1 MPEPATLAL
10 FALSALA
17 LVAIP
22 GPNLIYIV
30 TRSID
35 QGRRAGLASAL
46 GVETATL
53 VHVAAAAAGLS
64 ARARVQRHRLQHRQ
78 VRRGGVP
85 ALPRRCAP
93 CSPAPRPRPSA
104 VHAAV
109 PTRRV
114 YAEGFVVN
122 LLNPKVAL
130 FFLALLPAVHRPRAR
145 RNAWLQVLTLG
156 VVLVAIGLAIDL
168 AYALAA
174 GSAGAWVRGSAM
186 LERRRRWATGG
197 VYIVLAAVALAGSR
211 RAQ

>member
-64 ARARVQRHRLQHRQ
+64 AALASSATAFNIVKYAGAAYLLYLGLRTLLARAEAEADA
-78 VRRGGVP
+78 VR
-85 ALPRRCAP
+85 
-93 CSPAPRPRPSA
+93 
-104 VHAAV
+104 AAV

-130 FFLALLPAVHRPRAR
+130 FFLALLPQFIDPQAG
-145 RNAWLQVLTLG
+145 NAWLQVLILG
-156 VVLVAIGLAIDL
+156 AVLVAIGLAIDL

-197 VYIVLAAVALAGSR
+197 VYIALAAVALAGSR
-211 RAQ
+211 RAS

>member
-53 VHVAAAAAGLS
+53 VHVTAAAAGLS
-64 ARARVQRHRLQHRQ
+64 AALASSATAFNIVKYAGAAYLLYLGLRTLLARGEAEADA
-78 VRRGGVP
+78 VR
-85 ALPRRCAP
+85 
-93 CSPAPRPRPSA
+93 
-104 VHAAV
+104 AAV

-130 FFLALLPAVHRPRAR
+130 FFLALLPQFIDPQAG
-145 RNAWLQVLTLG
+145 NAWLQVLILG
-156 VVLVAIGLAIDL
+156 AVLVAIGLAIDL

-197 VYIVLAAVALAGSR
+197 VYIALAAVALAGSR
-211 RAQ
+211 RAS

>member
-53 VHVAAAAAGLS
+53 VHVTAAAAGLS
-64 ARARVQRHRLQHRQ
+64 AALASSATAFNIVKYAGAAYLLYLGLRTLLARGEAEADA
-78 VRRGGVP
+78 VR
-85 ALPRRCAP
+85 
-93 CSPAPRPRPSA
+93 
-104 VHAAV
+104 AAV

-130 FFLALLPAVHRPRAR
+130 FFLALLPQFIDPQAG
-145 RNAWLQVLTLG
+145 NAWLQVLILG
-156 VVLVAIGLAIDL
+156 AVLVAIGLAIDL

-197 VYIVLAAVALAGSR
+197 VYIALAALALAGSR
-211 RAQ
+211 RAS

>member
-53 VHVAAAAAGLS
+53 VHVTAAAAGLS
-64 ARARVQRHRLQHRQ
+64 AALASSATAFNIVKYVGAAYLLYLGLRTLLARGEAEADA
-78 VRRGGVP
+78 VR
-85 ALPRRCAP
+85 
-93 CSPAPRPRPSA
+93 
-104 VHAAV
+104 AAV

-130 FFLALLPAVHRPRAR
+130 FFLALLPQFIDPQAG
-145 RNAWLQVLTLG
+145 NAWLQVLILG
-156 VVLVAIGLAIDL
+156 AVLVAIGLAIDL

-197 VYIVLAAVALAGSR
+197 VYIALAAVALAGSR
-211 RAQ
+211 RAS